1 MKPDVSTST
10 TGFDLKLEESNGKSI
25 TVARAADKVG
35 EGDWNQLHEQV
46 RKILVEDAHDW
57 RFDLT
62 SLIETDSRALGMIVT
77 LAATIENR
85 KARSEFI
92 VKKGSILERTMRLTK
107 LDRIL
112 NITSE

>member
-1 MKPDVSTST
+1 M
-10 TGFDLKLEESNGKSI
+10 TGFDLKLEKIDGKSI
-25 TVARAADKVG
+25 TVVRS
-35 EGDWNQLHEQV
+35 EGN
-46 RKILVEDAHDW
+46 VEDADWNRLHEKVRKTLLKDPHDW

-62 SLIETDSRALGMIVT
+62 PLIETDPGTLGMIVT

-92 VKKGSILERTMRLTK
+92 VKKDSFLDRTMRLTK
-107 LDRIL
+107 MDQIL